1 MITIEPYVENE
12 IFPFLVWMSEHGY
25 NEFDTVSG
33 RDSVKLAVVPDR
45 ELDDK
50 YLDELDTPWF
60 VEFINSKGESV
71 FSYDRYFSTG
81 SMTIDEENNT
91 MFLRETSCQDMPC
104 DFSLTLVGKVSKPSL
119 ADMYREWES
128 QHKLTND

>member
-1 MITIEPYVENE
+1 MIEIAPYVEDE

-33 RDSVKLAVVPDR
+33 RDSVKLVVGPD
-45 ELDDK
+45 EDDED
-50 YLDELDTPWF
+50 LDEGGVPWF

-104 DFSLTLVGKVSKPSL
+104 DFSLTLAGKSSKPSFD
-119 ADMYREWES
+119 DMYREWES
-128 QHKLTND
+128 QHKLAND